1 VTDALMLKV
10 ARICGWSTFMR
21 STLLSFLV
29 YALSLH
35 VAVAADLA
43 QLQAVIAGG
52 DALSAIPELQE
63 EANAGNP
70 RAAAIL
76 ASLYQRGEG
85 VEKDPARA
93 IELYKTAAD
102 LGDAEAQFN
111 LGNIYLLG
119 EGVPADEVWALT
131 YYRDAASQGH
141 ELALRNMNQL
151 YEAAGI
157 EPPQLSL
164 QSEPNVA
171 HSAPDEPSVES
182 HPAVEEQPLAAT
194 THVGADDSSVV
205 KSADDD
211 VVEEQVSEAPAVT
224 EAVVT
229 EAVVVPA
236 ELPESVPPAPTVS
249 AEIVMSRD
257 EREAIALA
265 EKHGVAVQ
273 LEASQRAELALPS
286 ASPRS
291 TALAQAV
298 DALDADPSAAVQAIE
313 ALAEQDFAPAQF
325 EMARLH
331 LAGQGV
337 EQDVEGAV
345 NWLQRASNNGHSQ
358 AQFDLANR
366 YLTGAGVEPDDAQA
380 ITLFR
385 DAARSGHNLAEQR
398 LQGFYDD
405 AGIPMPDLERP
416 RTIISPPP
424 ATMQIGAAEP
434 HSAETDDRS
443 LVHADVEPSVSAP
456 PQTPLEPEVDDS
468 VSAANS
474 VPQQAPYEY
483 PVIDHDATP
492 LQQTDSDDIN
502 PAKPENHTVVAGS
515 VLSQSSAS
523 ASTAAAVQEVA
534 SEPGVSE
541 LESVAIDTTTASE
554 PAAAVESIDQAVSSA
569 TPVATMEVAETAV
582 AGATAQVQAGVG
594 AIDQKLSDGTANDVA
609 DDAAAQ
615 KEAGFFGK
623 LRDALG
629 GTNDEAPGI
638 ASRAPGA
645 SAPAVAVTQA
655 SPPGAE
661 MKLAIAAH
669 AEPDPPVEKP
679 TLEQAKA
686 SLNAGDFATA
696 AAQFTT
702 LARDGNAEAQAHIG
716 YMTYQGEGVT
726 RDKAAAVEWYRLSA
740 VQGNRDA
747 QYNLA
752 VAYAF
757 GEGVPQDDPEA
768 VNWYRRAAQ
777 QGSAIAQYSLAVSYA
792 LGEGVAQDDA
802 EAARWYTAAAEQG
815 YPAAQYNLAY
825 MYRAG
830 QGIAQSDTEAL
841 RWFLQAAQNGHA
853 SAQYSL
859 GYMYRSGKGVTRS
872 IDEAI
877 RWYRLAA
884 AQGHPEARADLTTLA
899 PDR

>member
-1 VTDALMLKV
+1 
-10 ARICGWSTFMR
+10 MR

-85 VEKDPARA
+85 VEKDHARA

-151 YEAAGI
+151 YQAAGI

-171 HSAPDEPSVES
+171 QSAPDEPSVES

-194 THVGADDSSVV
+194 TRVGTDDSSVV

-211 VVEEQVSEAPAVT
+211 VVEEQVSEA
-224 EAVVT
+224 VVT
-229 EAVVVPA
+229 EVVVVPA

-257 EREAIALA
+257 EREAIELA

-298 DALDADPSAAVQAIE
+298 DGLDADPSAAVQATE

-325 EMARLH
+325 EMARLY

-416 RTIISPPP
+416 RTIISPPS
-424 ATMQIGAAEP
+424 ATTQIGAAEP
-434 HSAETDDRS
+434 HSAETDERS
-443 LVHADVEPSVSAP
+443 LVRADVEPSVSAP
-456 PQTPLEPEVDDS
+456 PQAPLEPEVDDS

-502 PAKPENHTVVAGS
+502 PAKPKNHTVVAGS

-554 PAAAVESIDQAVSSA
+554 PASAVESIDQAVSSA

-582 AGATAQVQAGVG
+582 AGATAQVQ
-594 AIDQKLSDGTANDVA
+594 DG
-609 DDAAAQ
+609 
-615 KEAGFFGK
+615 
-623 LRDALG
+623 
-629 GTNDEAPGI
+629 
-638 ASRAPGA
+638 
-645 SAPAVAVTQA
+645 
-655 SPPGAE
+655 
-661 MKLAIAAH
+661 
-669 AEPDPPVEKP
+669 
-679 TLEQAKA
+679 
-686 SLNAGDFATA
+686 
-696 AAQFTT
+696 
-702 LARDGNAEAQAHIG
+702 
-716 YMTYQGEGVT
+716 
-726 RDKAAAVEWYRLSA
+726 
-740 VQGNRDA
+740 
-747 QYNLA
+747 
-752 VAYAF
+752 
-757 GEGVPQDDPEA
+757 
-768 VNWYRRAAQ
+768 RR
-777 QGSAIAQYSLAVSYA
+777 
-792 LGEGVAQDDA
+792 
-802 EAARWYTAAAEQG
+802 R
-815 YPAAQYNLAY
+815 N
-825 MYRAG
+825 
-830 QGIAQSDTEAL
+830 
-841 RWFLQAAQNGHA
+841 
-853 SAQYSL
+853 
-859 GYMYRSGKGVTRS
+859 
-872 IDEAI
+872 
-877 RWYRLAA
+877 
-884 AQGHPEARADLTTLA
+884 
-899 PDR
+899 